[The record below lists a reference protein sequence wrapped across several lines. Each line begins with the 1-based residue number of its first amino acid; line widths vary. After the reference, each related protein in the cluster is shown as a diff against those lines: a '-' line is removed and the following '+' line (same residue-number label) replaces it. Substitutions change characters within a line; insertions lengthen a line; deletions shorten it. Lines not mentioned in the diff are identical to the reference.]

1 MTKKLKLL
9 SLENLMES
17 SYGYLNDLLSR
28 YERVYGSVDQ
38 NGNIIHKTELSYQ
51 TKLIVDANI
60 TTIRLAMFYMEKN
73 VLVRA
78 PIEPDEFGIEIF
90 SLN

>member
-1 MTKKLKLL
+1 MTKILKLL
-9 SLENLMES
+9 TLEDLMKS
-17 SYGYLNDLLSR
+17 SYAYLNDLLNR
-28 YERVYGSVDQ
+28 YERLYGSIDQ
-38 NGNIIHKTELSYQ
+38 NGNIIHSIELSYQ

-73 VLVRA
+73 VLIQI
-78 PIEPDEFGIEIF
+78 PIEPDQFGIEIF